1 MNKIFDPKSFVINQ
15 RFDIESRLT
24 SCIRVDSK
32 ATQICNTND
41 VIMSGDV
48 MHQIRR
54 ITVPFG
60 TAIPKVKKTAKADI
74 FIAALEADGERCVI
88 CTNDKYVPINNSA
101 RSVATLVGNTDIAIE
116 DALDWT
122 PYDVVRFLYGI

>member
-1 MNKIFDPKSFVINQ
+1 MNKIFDPKSFETNPI
-15 RFDIESRLT
+15 FDIESRLT
-24 SCIRVDSK
+24 SIMRVDSK
-32 ATQICNTND
+32 ATQVFNTTD
-41 VIMSGDV
+41 VVMSGDV

-74 FIAALEADGERCVI
+74 FIAALEADGERCVV
-88 CTNDKYVPINNSA
+88 CKDGKYVPINNSA
-101 RSVATLVGNTDIAIE
+101 RAVANLVNNTDIVIE
-116 DALDWT
+116 ALDWT